1 MKSNMSQKDKR
12 LLLFMFLFVVVVGI
26 GYWGIIPQIKQYNKL
41 EAEIEEQEALKSI
54 NEQKVANYIFV
65 ESQCEEFEANMA
77 EDKEKFFDRMKEAD
91 VDKLLTNK
99 ALKYQLESL
108 NLSIHIDSQPSARMA
123 YRYSDL
129 YSQQVQWA
137 EERKN
142 EAKALAQTDDDLL
155 SGATDSKKSDKD
167 DEKEDKEDKEETSV
181 EYEVVDIFGNTD
193 TVGVNNDIYAARV
206 TMTLG
211 GEKTNLRAFLQEIMD
226 YDKEIL
232 ITSFS
237 WSEYRV
243 QKPKDGLVIT
253 AENRDQLKARDYDVI
268 TVDALTITM
277 ELYMCDKD

>member
-1 MKSNMSQKDKR
+1 
-12 LLLFMFLFVVVVGI
+12 MFLFVVVVGI
-26 GYWGIIPQIKQYNKL
+26 GYWGILPQIKQYKKL
-41 EAEIEEQEALKSI
+41 ETEIEEQEALKSI
-54 NEQKVANYIFV
+54 NEQKVANYLFV
-65 ESQCEEFEANMA
+65 EAQCEEFEANMA

-108 NLSIHIDSQPSARMA
+108 NLNIHIDSQPSSRMA

-129 YSQQVQWA
+129 YSQQLSWQA
-137 EERKN
+137 EMEKKRKTQQAVG
-142 EAKALAQTDDDLL
+142 EDDLL
-155 SGATDSKKSDKD
+155 SGATGTKDTDSKEESS
-167 DEKEDKEDKEETSV
+167 ESKELATEEL
-181 EYEVVDIFGNTD
+181 VDIFGDTD
-193 TVGVNNDIYAARV
+193 AVGTNNDIYAARV

-211 GEKTNLRAFLQEIMD
+211 GEKANLRAFLQEIMNL
-226 YDKEIL
+226 DKEVL

-243 QKPKDGLVIT
+243 QKPKAGLVVT
-253 AENRDQLKARDYDVI
+253 NENRNTLRSGDYDVI

>member
-1 MKSNMSQKDKR
+1 MSQKDKR

-65 ESQCEEFEANMA
+65 ESQCDEFEANMA

-129 YSQQVQWA
+129 YSQQIQWA

-167 DEKEDKEDKEETSV
+167 DEKEDKEKTAV

-211 GEKTNLRAFLQEIMD
+211 GEKANLRAFLQEIMD

-253 AENRDQLKARDYDVI
+253 AENRNQLKAGDYDVI

>member
-108 NLSIHIDSQPSARMA
+108 NLNIHIDSQPSARMA

-167 DEKEDKEDKEETSV
+167 DEKEDKEETSV

-193 TVGVNNDIYAARV
+193 TVGVNNDVYAARV

-211 GEKTNLRAFLQEIMD
+211 GEKANLRAFLQEIMD

>member
-65 ESQCEEFEANMA
+65 ESQCDEFEANMA

-129 YSQQVQWA
+129 YSQQIQWA

-142 EAKALAQTDDDLL
+142 AAKALAQTDDDLL

-167 DEKEDKEDKEETSV
+167 DEKEDKEKTAV

-211 GEKTNLRAFLQEIMD
+211 GEKANLRAFLQEIMD

>member
-26 GYWGIIPQIKQYNKL
+26 GYWGILPQIKQYKKL
-41 EAEIEEQEALKSI
+41 ETEIEEQEALKSI
-54 NEQKVANYIFV
+54 NEQKVANYLFV
-65 ESQCEEFEANMA
+65 EAQCEEFEANMA

-108 NLSIHIDSQPSARMA
+108 NLNIHIDSQPSSRMA

-129 YSQQVQWA
+129 YSQQLSWQA
-137 EERKN
+137 EMEKKRKTQQAVG
-142 EAKALAQTDDDLL
+142 EDDLL
-155 SGATDSKKSDKD
+155 SGATGTKDTDSKEESS
-167 DEKEDKEDKEETSV
+167 ESKELATEEL
-181 EYEVVDIFGNTD
+181 VDIFGDTD
-193 TVGVNNDIYAARV
+193 AVGTNNDIYAARV

-211 GEKTNLRAFLQEIMD
+211 GEKANLRAFLQEIMNL
-226 YDKEIL
+226 DKEVL

-243 QKPKDGLVIT
+243 QKPKAGLVVT
-253 AENRDQLKARDYDVI
+253 NENRNTLRSGDYDVI

>member
-167 DEKEDKEDKEETSV
+167 DEKEDKEETSV

-211 GEKTNLRAFLQEIMD
+211 GEKANLRAFLQEIMD

-253 AENRDQLKARDYDVI
+253 AENRNQLKARDYDVI

>member
-167 DEKEDKEDKEETSV
+167 DEKEDKEKTAV

-211 GEKTNLRAFLQEIMD
+211 GEKANLRAFLQEIMD

>member
-129 YSQQVQWA
+129 YSQQIQWA

-167 DEKEDKEDKEETSV
+167 DEKEDKEKTAV

-193 TVGVNNDIYAARV
+193 AVGVNNDIYAARV

-211 GEKTNLRAFLQEIMD
+211 GEKANLRAFLQEIMD

-253 AENRDQLKARDYDVI
+253 AENRNQLKAGDYDVI

>member
-167 DEKEDKEDKEETSV
+167 DEKEDKEETSV

-211 GEKTNLRAFLQEIMD
+211 GEKANLRAFLQEIMD

>member
-1 MKSNMSQKDKR
+1 MSQKDKR

-129 YSQQVQWA
+129 YSQQIQWA

-167 DEKEDKEDKEETSV
+167 DEKEDKEKTAV

-211 GEKTNLRAFLQEIMD
+211 GEKANLRAFLQEIMD

-253 AENRDQLKARDYDVI
+253 AENRNQLKAGDYDVI

>member
-108 NLSIHIDSQPSARMA
+108 NLNIHIDSQPSARMA

-129 YSQQVQWA
+129 YSQQIQWA

-167 DEKEDKEDKEETSV
+167 DEKEDKEKTAV

-211 GEKTNLRAFLQEIMD
+211 GEKANLRAFLQEIMD

-253 AENRDQLKARDYDVI
+253 AENRNQLKAGDYDVI

>member
-65 ESQCEEFEANMA
+65 ESQCDEFEANMA

-129 YSQQVQWA
+129 YSQQIQWA

-167 DEKEDKEDKEETSV
+167 DDKEDKEETSV

-211 GEKTNLRAFLQEIMD
+211 GEKANLRAFLQEIMD

-253 AENRDQLKARDYDVI
+253 AENRNQLKARDYDVI

>member
-65 ESQCEEFEANMA
+65 ESQCDEFEANMA

-129 YSQQVQWA
+129 YSQQIQWA

-142 EAKALAQTDDDLL
+142 AAKALAQTDDDLL

-167 DEKEDKEDKEETSV
+167 DEKEDKEKTVV

-211 GEKTNLRAFLQEIMD
+211 GEKANLRAFLQEIMD

>member
-129 YSQQVQWA
+129 YSQQIQWA

-142 EAKALAQTDDDLL
+142 AAKALAQTDDDLL

-167 DEKEDKEDKEETSV
+167 DEKEDKEKTAV

-193 TVGVNNDIYAARV
+193 TVGTNNDIYAARV

-211 GEKTNLRAFLQEIMD
+211 GEKANLRAFLQEIMNLD
-226 YDKEIL
+226 NEVL

-243 QKPKDGLVIT
+243 QKPKAGLVVT
-253 AENRDQLKARDYDVI
+253 NENRNTLRAGDYDVI

>member
-129 YSQQVQWA
+129 YSQQIQWA

-167 DEKEDKEDKEETSV
+167 DEKEDKEKTAV

-211 GEKTNLRAFLQEIMD
+211 GEKANLRAFLQEIMD

-253 AENRDQLKARDYDVI
+253 AENRNQLKAGDYDVI

>member
-167 DEKEDKEDKEETSV
+167 DDKEDKEETSV

-211 GEKTNLRAFLQEIMD
+211 GEKANLRAFLQEIMD

-253 AENRDQLKARDYDVI
+253 AENRNQLKARDYDVI

>member
-65 ESQCEEFEANMA
+65 ESQCDEFEANMA

-129 YSQQVQWA
+129 YSQQIQWA

-167 DEKEDKEDKEETSV
+167 DEKEDKEKTAV
-181 EYEVVDIFGNTD
+181 EYEMVDIFGNTD

-211 GEKTNLRAFLQEIMD
+211 GEKANLRAFLQEIMD
-226 YDKEIL
+226 YDKEIR

-253 AENRDQLKARDYDVI
+253 AENRNQLKAGDYDVI

>member
-1 MKSNMSQKDKR
+1 MSQKDKR

-65 ESQCEEFEANMA
+65 ESQCDEFEANMA

-129 YSQQVQWA
+129 YSQQIQWA

-142 EAKALAQTDDDLL
+142 AAKALAQTDDDLL
-155 SGATDSKKSDKD
+155 SGVTDSKKSDKD
-167 DEKEDKEDKEETSV
+167 DEKEDKEKTSV

-211 GEKTNLRAFLQEIMD
+211 GEKANLRAFLQEIMD

>member
-65 ESQCEEFEANMA
+65 ESQCDEFEANMA

-108 NLSIHIDSQPSARMA
+108 NLSIHIDSQPSSRMA

-129 YSQQVQWA
+129 YSQQIQRA
-137 EERKN
+137 EEREN
-142 EAKALAQTDDDLL
+142 AAKALAQTDDDLL

-167 DEKEDKEDKEETSV
+167 DDKKDKEETSV
-181 EYEVVDIFGNTD
+181 EYEMVDIFGNTD

-211 GEKTNLRAFLQEIMD
+211 GEKANLRAFLQEIMD
-226 YDKEIL
+226 SEKEIL

-243 QKPKDGLVIT
+243 QRPKEGIVVT
-253 AENRDQLKARDYDVI
+253 EENRRNLKSADYEI
-268 TVDALTITM
+268 LTMDALTITM